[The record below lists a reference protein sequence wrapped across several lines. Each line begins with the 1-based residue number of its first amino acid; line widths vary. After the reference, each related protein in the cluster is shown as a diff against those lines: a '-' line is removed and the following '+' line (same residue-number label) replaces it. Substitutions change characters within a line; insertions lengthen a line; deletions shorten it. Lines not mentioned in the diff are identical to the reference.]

1 MDQRSPD
8 PSNRGTQPLKSPNTR
23 HFSDAFV
30 SSSGQPAA
38 MGRGTRP
45 LQTPPME
52 SLKLVVP
59 QRIDAID
66 KDLNYVRHLTVLFA
80 IPVTVLR
87 YALYLAEH
95 PLTGQLDPS
104 DDASETIG
112 SEFEDPPVAEAPP
125 TEDTYEIPEPFQ
137 VLSIPQRELAR
148 ESARIILTNPKLKQ
162 RVQVSL
168 FQYDET
174 LRTYEESAQAIEE
187 IYACSF
193 EEAWDRLNELGIERL
208 KGKAYAIC
216 GFYDNYKHDGAL
228 GQIFPAPNAS
238 PKMGSGSLSGN
249 AGRTAPLVQPVQPVM
264 PVQLAP
270 QEPPS
275 VGGLLSKVKGLFNRG

>member
-1 MDQRSPD
+1 
-8 PSNRGTQPLKSPNTR
+8 
-23 HFSDAFV
+23 
-30 SSSGQPAA
+30 

-45 LQTPPME
+45 LQAPPLE

-59 QRIDAID
+59 QRIEEID
-66 KDLNYVRHLTVLFA
+66 KDLSYVRHLTVLFA
-80 IPVTVLR
+80 VPVTVLR

-95 PLTGQLDPS
+95 PLTGHLDPS
-104 DDASETIG
+104 DDAVG
-112 SEFEDPPVAEAPP
+112 SEPEDQPDAGSEAAEDPAEDPS
-125 TEDTYEIPEPFQ
+125 ELPEPFQ

-148 ESARIILTNPKLKQ
+148 AAARIILTNPKLKQ

-174 LRTYEESAQAIEE
+174 MRTYEESAHALEE

-228 GQIFPAPNAS
+228 GQIFPPPNSS
-238 PKMGSGSLSGN
+238 PKMGSGPLGGN
-249 AGRTAPLVQPVQPVM
+249 AGRTAPLVQPVM
-264 PVQLAP
+264 PVQLAS